1 MARSLPLPRSSSA
14 EALGH
19 ARRMRRDDRGL
30 SRSTSATEER
40 AMPHLLDPK
49 RIDTQAT
56 YLAALHEL
64 DTLMDEDPDA
74 GANNRI
80 DELFAL
86 VEAYELRQPRLVV
99 REV

>member
-1 MARSLPLPRSSSA
+1 MQCD
-14 EALGH
+14 G
-19 ARRMRRDDRGL
+19 RDL
-30 SRSTSATEER
+30 SRSPPDHEER
-40 AMPHLLDPK
+40 VMPHLLDPK

-64 DTLMDEDPDA
+64 DALMDEDADA

-86 VEAYELRQPRLVV
+86 VEAYELRQSKPVMRDA
-99 REV
+99 

>member
-1 MARSLPLPRSSSA
+1 MARSSPLPRSSPA

-19 ARRMRRDDRGL
+19 ARRTRRDDRGL
-30 SRSTSATEER
+30 SRSPTDTEEPV
-40 AMPHLLDPK
+40 MPHLLDPK

-64 DTLMDEDPDA
+64 DMLMDEDPDA

-86 VEAYELRQPRLVV
+86 VEAYELRQPRLTV
-99 REV
+99 REA

>member
-1 MARSLPLPRSSSA
+1 MPRSSPA

-19 ARRMRRDDRGL
+19 ARRTRRNDRGL
-30 SRSTSATEER
+30 SQSSTDTEE
-40 AMPHLLDPK
+40 AFMPHLLDPK

-86 VEAYELRQPRLVV
+86 VEAYELRQPRRAV
-99 REV
+99 REA

>member
-1 MARSLPLPRSSSA
+1 MARSWPLPRSSPA

-19 ARRMRRDDRGL
+19 ARRARRDDRGL
-30 SRSTSATEER
+30 RRSPTDTEEP

-49 RIDTQAT
+49 HIDSQAM

-64 DTLMDEDPDA
+64 DTLMEEDPDA

-86 VEAYELRQPRLVV
+86 VEAYELRQPRQVV
-99 REV
+99 GEA

>member
-1 MARSLPLPRSSSA
+1 
-14 EALGH
+14 
-19 ARRMRRDDRGL
+19 
-30 SRSTSATEER
+30 
-40 AMPHLLDPK
+40 MPHLLDPK

-86 VEAYELRQPRLVV
+86 VEAYELRQPRPVV
-99 REV
+99 RDA

>member
-1 MARSLPLPRSSSA
+1 
-14 EALGH
+14 
-19 ARRMRRDDRGL
+19 
-30 SRSTSATEER
+30 
-40 AMPHLLDPK
+40 MPHLLDPK

-64 DTLMDEDPDA
+64 DALMDEDADA

-86 VEAYELRQPRLVV
+86 VEAYELRQSKPVV
-99 REV
+99 RDA